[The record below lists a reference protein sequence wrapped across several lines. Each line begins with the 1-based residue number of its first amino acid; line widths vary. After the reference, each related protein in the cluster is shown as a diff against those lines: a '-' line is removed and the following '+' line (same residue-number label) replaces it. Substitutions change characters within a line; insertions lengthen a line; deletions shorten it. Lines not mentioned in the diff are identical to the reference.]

1 MKRIFAPMAGR
12 KAVIAALMAAR
23 KVRRIRTY
31 EDGTRVYRLVFA
43 DRTSATVARHQNGKF
58 SDLFMTI

>member
-1 MKRIFAPMAGR
+1 MKRLFAPMTGR
-12 KAVIAALMAAR
+12 KAVITALMTAR

-31 EDGTRVYRLVFA
+31 EGGTVLYRLVFA
-43 DRTSATVARHQNGKF
+43 DRTSATVARHQHGKF